1 MLNEKEFAYL
11 KAVIKPFV
19 NRVVSIQKMEFTY
32 SENQY
37 IRINIVDDDI
47 DLPRFENGKY
57 YKGMEVD
64 REYTLIELGL
74 AKEVE

>member
-11 KAVIKPFV
+11 KAVIKPFISTV
-19 NRVVSIQKMEFTY
+19 TWIEKREYQYTG
-32 SENQY
+32 NQY
-37 IRINIVDDDI
+37 IRIKLVDNDI
-47 DLPRFENGKY
+47 DLPSFENGKY

-64 REYTLIELGL
+64 RKYTLIELGL